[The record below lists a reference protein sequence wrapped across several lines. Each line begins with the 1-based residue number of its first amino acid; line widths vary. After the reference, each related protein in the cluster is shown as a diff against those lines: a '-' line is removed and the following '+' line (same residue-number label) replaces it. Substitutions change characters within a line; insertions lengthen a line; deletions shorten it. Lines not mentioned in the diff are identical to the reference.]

1 MITRTPALLA
11 ALLAGTALAVA
22 CASSTD
28 LEPTPS
34 GFLEDYSQLKPGRG
48 DQAQLVFI
56 DPEADFSPY
65 VKVLVDPV
73 VVWERSAGSDAPG
86 EELRSLADDFGA
98 ALREQLQLEFELV
111 ESPEPGTLRIRT
123 AITRVR
129 ESGASV
135 ELEVLDAESGRR
147 LVAVADARG
156 GAGEP
161 AGVAGDHAGAR
172 QAFAFWAE
180 RARVRLAAFRSFD
193 ASEAAHDASAAP

>member
-1 MITRTPALLA
+1 MSKRIPALLGSLA
-11 ALLAGTALAVA
+11 ALAACGGTASVE
-22 CASSTD
+22 T
-28 LEPTPS
+28 S
-34 GFLEDYSQLKPGRG
+34 GFLDDYSQLKPGRG

-65 VKVLVDPV
+65 EKVLIDPV
-73 VVWERSAGSDAPG
+73 VVWERTAGSDASA
-86 EELRSLADDFGA
+86 EELRSLANDLGA
-98 ALREQLQLEFELV
+98 ALRKQLQLEFELV
-111 ESPEPGTLRIRT
+111 ESPEPGTLRLRT

-156 GAGEP
+156 GAGGR
-161 AGVAGDHAGAR
+161 AGSAGEWAGAR
-172 QAFAFWAE
+172 EAFAFWAE

-193 ASEAAHDASAAP
+193 ASEAAHDASARP

>member
-1 MITRTPALLA
+1 MSKRIPAILGSLA
-11 ALLAGTALAVA
+11 ALAACGGTAGV
-22 CASSTD
+22 
-28 LEPTPS
+28 EPS
-34 GFLEDYSQLKPGRG
+34 GFLDDYSQLKPGRG

-56 DPEADFSPY
+56 DPEADFSLY
-65 VKVLVDPV
+65 EKVLIDPV
-73 VVWERSAGSDAPG
+73 IVWERTAGSDASA
-86 EELRSLADDFGA
+86 EELRSLANDLGA
-98 ALREQLQLEFELV
+98 ALRKQLQLEFELV

-156 GAGEP
+156 GAGRR
-161 AGVAGDHAGAR
+161 AGNAAEWAGAR
-172 QAFAFWAE
+172 EAFAFWAE

-193 ASEAAHDASAAP
+193 ASEAEHDANAAP

>member
-1 MITRTPALLA
+1 MGWRILA
-11 ALLAGTALAVA
+11 WLGSLVAFAACAGTAGV
-22 CASSTD
+22 
-28 LEPTPS
+28 EPS
-34 GFLEDYSQLKPGRG
+34 GFLDDYTQLKPGRA
-48 DQAQLVFI
+48 DQAQLVYI

-65 VKVLVDPV
+65 EKVLIDPV
-73 VVWERSAGSDAPG
+73 VVWERTAGSDASG
-86 EELRSLADDFGA
+86 EELRSLADDLGA
-98 ALREQLQLEFELV
+98 ALREQLELEFELV

-135 ELEVLDAESGRR
+135 ELEVLDAVSGQR

-156 GAGEP
+156 GASGT
-161 AGVAGDHAGAR
+161 GGTAGDWANAR

-193 ASEAAHDASAAP
+193 ASEAAHDASVEP